1 MTSSPECLSLASHHG
16 GAMDAEAGP
25 QNLAFLRL
33 QKVWEEQRQRLTA
46 PIYGA
51 KGFLSTE
58 VGVIFFWDS
67 PWQDPPPKKK
77 NHKKAPSATTPEQQ
91 KGGKG

>member
-1 MTSSPECLSLASHHG
+1 
-16 GAMDAEAGP
+16 MDAEAGP

-58 VGVIFFWDS
+58 VGVIFFLGLAMAR
-67 PWQDPPPKKK
+67 PPPQKK

>member
-1 MTSSPECLSLASHHG
+1 
-16 GAMDAEAGP
+16 MDAEAGP

-67 PWQDPPPKKK
+67 PWQDPPPQKK

>member
-77 NHKKAPSATTPEQQ
+77 HKKAPSATTPEQQ

>member
-1 MTSSPECLSLASHHG
+1 
-16 GAMDAEAGP
+16 MDAEAGP

-58 VGVIFFWDS
+58 VGVIFFFGTRHGKT
-67 PWQDPPPKKK
+67 PPPKKK
-77 NHKKAPSATTPEQQ
+77 TIKKHHLPRLLSNKRGAKVS
-91 KGGKG
+91 